1 MDVNEAAARHR
12 TLGIVWAVAYIATI
26 FAANWSIQNLG
37 ACSGQGPC
45 TIPVWPGIAAPSG
58 VLWAGLAFTLRDLVQ
73 DHLGRIATV
82 VAIVIGAALSAL
94 ISAGGTV
101 PGGVM
106 PLALASGTAFLVSEL
121 ADFAVYTPLR
131 ERNWLGAVAASNVV
145 GFVADSALFL
155 FLAFGSLEF
164 LAGQLIGK
172 GWMTLLAVAVLWP
185 LRRQRE
191 QRAARAAAVLPS
203 S

>member
-1 MDVNEAAARHR
+1 MHPNDDTASRRRTTGLAA
-12 TLGIVWAVAYIATI
+12 VVAYIATI

-37 ACSGQGPC
+37 VCSGQGPC
-45 TIPVWPGIAAPSG
+45 TIPVWPGIVAPSG

-94 ISAGGTV
+94 ISDNVTV

-106 PLALASGTAFLVSEL
+106 PLALASGTAFLLSEL
-121 ADFAVYTPLR
+121 ADFAVYTPIR
-131 ERNWLGAVAASNVV
+131 ERSWLGAVAASNVV
-145 GFVADSALFL
+145 GFIADSALFL
-155 FLAFGSLEF
+155 TLAFGSLDL

-172 GWMTLLAVAVLWP
+172 GWMTLLAVAVMWTV
-185 LRRQRE
+185 RRQRE
-191 QRAARAAAVLPS
+191 QRAAAVLPS